1 MARSKNLTK
10 PKEKVIKLPISKF
23 VDTKFR
29 DYAIYVLE
37 ARGIPSFYDALT
49 PVQRYILKNSPT
61 SYGKSLTV
69 VGKCIQDGYHHGDS
83 SVTGALNKLARP
95 FGNALQILDGY
106 GFFGSEV
113 SPDPA
118 AARYTS
124 VRLSAKANSILNQ
137 YKHLTTREPEGP
149 YHPFWMEIP
158 LGLTTSIVGIAV
170 GYKTTILPR
179 KLEHIKEYLDG
190 KRKSVKPYFEGFN
203 GIVKPYKKIGN
214 AWLMSSIITVEGKA
228 VQIDEIPPILKY
240 KSVLK
245 KLDNLILK
253 FEGSVRIV
261 NNSNTKVDIGIVYNG
276 KSQQQ
281 FNELIEYVEK
291 TFSIIVTENP
301 VFIKDDQVLVYD
313 NIEQYL
319 DDYRWQILRLK
330 YNHTS
335 WVKNKL
341 KNDLDFNE
349 AKFVFIEFML
359 QKKRSN
365 DEVTEFLK
373 QFHKDTRP
381 RLEGLTA
388 RKFTKDELSFTK
400 SEISRLTKELTS
412 TTKEYNSLKK
422 EFEGTLDPTIE
433 RGVGSKRTSVDLFD
447 TDDVEEVDG
456 MAIWI
461 GDDVFDQEE
470 SLSNEDLDL
479 M

>member
-1 MARSKNLTK
+1 MARKKDLTK
-10 PKEKVIKLPISKF
+10 PKEKIIKLPISKF

-49 PVQRYILKNSPT
+49 PVQRYILKNAPT

-124 VRLSAKANSILNQ
+124 VRLSAKANGILNQ

-203 GIVKPYKKIGN
+203 GTVKPYKKIGN
-214 AWLMSSIITVEGKA
+214 AWLMSSIITVEGKT

-253 FEGSVRIV
+253 FEGNVRIV

-281 FNELIEYVEK
+281 FNELVEYIEK

-330 YNHTS
+330 YNHTT

-349 AKFVFIEFML
+349 AKKLFIEFML
-359 QKKRSN
+359 QKRRSN

-373 QFHKDTRP
+373 QFHKDVRP

-388 RKFTKDELSFTK
+388 RKFTSDELLFTRK
-400 SEISRLTKELTS
+400 EITRLTKELTS
-412 TTKEYNSLKK
+412 ITKEYNSLKK
-422 EFEGTLDPTIE
+422 EFENTPDPTIE

-447 TDDVEEVDG
+447 TEDVEEVDG
-456 MAIWI
+456 MLVWG
-461 GDDVFDQEE
+461 GDDVFEEDQLEE
-470 SLSNEDLDL
+470 EDDE
-479 M
+479 

>member
-1 MARSKNLTK
+1 MARKRDLTK

-95 FGNALQILDGY
+95 FGNALQVLDGY

-124 VRLSAKANSILNQ
+124 VKLSAKANSIINQ

-149 YHPFWMEIP
+149 YDPFWMEVP

-179 KLEHIKEYLDG
+179 KLEHIKEYMDG
-190 KRKSVKPYFEGFN
+190 KRKSVKPYFEGFS
-203 GIVKPYKKIGN
+203 GSIKPYKKLGN
-214 AWLMSSIITVEGKA
+214 AWLMSSIITVEDKKI
-228 VQIDEIPPILKY
+228 QIDEIPPILKY

-245 KLDNLILK
+245 KLDTLIFK
-253 FEGSVRIV
+253 FEGKVRIV
-261 NNSNTKVDIGIVYNG
+261 NNSNDKVDIGIIYTG
-276 KSQQQ
+276 KSKTQYD
-281 FNELIEYVEK
+281 ELIEYVK
-291 TFSIIVTENP
+291 KAFSIIVTENP

-319 DDYRWQILRLK
+319 DDYRWQLLRLK
-330 YNHTS
+330 YNHTT
-335 WVKNKL
+335 WVKDKL
-341 KNDLDFNE
+341 KSDLDFNE
-349 AKFVFIEFML
+349 AKKVFIEFML
-359 QKKRSN
+359 QKRRSN

-373 QFHKDTRP
+373 QFHKDVRP

-388 RKFTKDELSFTK
+388 RKFTKDELSFTRT
-400 SEISRLTKELTS
+400 EITRLTKELKAS
-412 TTKEYNSLKK
+412 TKEYNSLKK
-422 EFEGTLDPTIE
+422 EFEKTLDPTIE
-433 RGVGSKRTSVDLFD
+433 RGVGSKKTSVDLFD
-447 TDDVEEVDG
+447 TDDVEEIDG
-456 MAIWI
+456 MLVWD
-461 GDDVFDQEE
+461 GDDVFEEEQVEQEE
-470 SLSNEDLDL
+470 DE
-479 M
+479 

>member
-1 MARSKNLTK
+1 MARKRDLTK
-10 PKEKVIKLPISKF
+10 PKVKIIKLPISKF

-29 DYAIYVLE
+29 DYAVYVLE

-61 SYGKSLTV
+61 AYAKSLTV

-124 VRLSAKANSILNQ
+124 VRIAAKANGILNQ

-149 YHPFWMEIP
+149 YHPFWMEVP

-179 KLEHIKEYLDG
+179 KLEHIKEYIEG

-203 GIVKPYKKIGN
+203 GTIEKYKKLGN
-214 AWLMSSIITVEGKA
+214 AWLMSSIITVEGKT

-240 KSVLK
+240 KSILK
-245 KLDNLILK
+245 KLDQLILK
-253 FEGSVRIV
+253 FDGTVRIV
-261 NNSNTKVDIGIVYNG
+261 NNSNTKVDIGVIYNG
-276 KSQQQ
+276 KSQTQ
-281 FNELIEYVEK
+281 FNELVAYIK
-291 TFSIIVTENP
+291 KSFSIIVTESP
-301 VFIKDDQVLVYD
+301 VFIKDHQVLVYD

-319 DDYRWQILRLK
+319 DDFRWQILRLK
-330 YNHTS
+330 YNHID
-335 WVKNKL
+335 WENNKL
-341 KNDLDFNE
+341 KSDLAFSE
-349 AKFVFIEFML
+349 AKKLFIEFIL
-359 QKKRSN
+359 SKKRSN
-365 DEVTEFLK
+365 DEITQFLK
-373 QFHKDTRP
+373 QFHKDVRP
-381 RLEGLTA
+381 RLEAMTA
-388 RKFTKDELSFTK
+388 RKFTIDELAFTK
-400 SEISRLTKELTS
+400 KEITRLSKELILK
-412 TTKEYNSLKK
+412 TKEYNLIKK
-422 EFEGTLDPTIE
+422 EFEKTPDPTIE
-433 RGVGSKRTSVDLFD
+433 RGIGSKKTTVDLFD

-456 MAIWI
+456 MMIWD
-461 GDDVFDQEE
+461 GDDVFEE
-470 SLSNEDLDL
+470 EEKETEEDE
-479 M
+479 